1 VFCKTSLFTTFS
13 QELKRLLKKEHL
25 MGAGVAPTMKDF
37 CDEEPARSALLIF
50 FRGDS
55 TLATR
60 ATGATRRDLA
70 TLSSSS
76 LSRVRSTTANASVE
90 VLFAMFAVQML
101 EKGTNTLNVRFVRHQ
116 TC

>member
-1 VFCKTSLFTTFS
+1 
-13 QELKRLLKKEHL
+13 

-37 CDEEPARSALLIF
+37 CDEEPARSALLSF
-50 FRGDS
+50 LRGDS

-60 ATGATRRDLA
+60 ATGATRRDFGDLA

-90 VLFAMFAVQML
+90 VLFAMFAVQVL
-101 EKGTNTLNVRFVRHQ
+101 EKGTNTLNVRFKTCRKWHLYLMLAGRSHQ
-116 TC
+116 AANTTEA